1 MVTKVYPFV
10 CEDDESIETEETG
23 ITMAALL
30 GGDGLVIRLIENETG
45 NIIHLNMP
53 ELEEIVKQAK
63 IAELLVKNSEYSMH

>member
-1 MVTKVYPFV
+1 VTKVYPVV

>member
-1 MVTKVYPFV
+1 MVTKVYPVV

>member
-1 MVTKVYPFV
+1 MTEVYPVV

>member
-1 MVTKVYPFV
+1 MVTKVYPVV

-30 GGDGLVIRLIENETG
+30 GDDGLVIRLIENETG

-63 IAELLVKNSEYSMH
+63 IAELLVKNSECSMH

>member
-1 MVTKVYPFV
+1 MTKVYPVV

-63 IAELLVKNSEYSMH
+63 IAELLVKNSEYSIH

>member
-1 MVTKVYPFV
+1 MTKVYPVV

-63 IAELLVKNSEYSMH
+63 IAELLLKNSEYSMH

>member
-1 MVTKVYPFV
+1 MTKVYPVV

-53 ELEEIVKQAK
+53 ELEEIVKQADSRAFSK
-63 IAELLVKNSEYSMH
+63 KF

>member
-1 MVTKVYPFV
+1 MTKVYHVV

>member
-1 MVTKVYPFV
+1 MVTKVYPVV

-53 ELEEIVKQAK
+53 ELEEIVKQADSRAFSK
-63 IAELLVKNSEYSMH
+63 KF

>member
-1 MVTKVYPFV
+1 MVTKVYPVV

-63 IAELLVKNSEYSMH
+63 IAELLVKNSEYSIH

>member
-1 MVTKVYPFV
+1 MTKVYPVV

-63 IAELLVKNSEYSMH
+63 IAELLVKNSEYPMH

>member
-1 MVTKVYPFV
+1 MVTKVYPVV
-10 CEDDESIETEETG
+10 CEDDESIETKETG
-23 ITMAALL
+23 IAMAVFL
-30 GGDGLVIRLIENETG
+30 GDDGLVIRLKENETG

>member
-1 MVTKVYPFV
+1 MTKVYPVV

>member
-1 MVTKVYPFV
+1 MVTKVSPVV
-10 CEDDESIETEETG
+10 CEDDESIEIEETG

-30 GGDGLVIRLIENETG
+30 GDDGLVIRLIENETG